1 MATSHTKSSKLA
13 LTATSVFI
21 GYLIKKMLKK
31 GWKNQYDENPPGD
44 VISERI
50 NWGKLILWT
59 FLSGLLLR
67 LIKVG
72 IKRSL
77 ALVLKKQDLLVE

>member
-1 MATSHTKSSKLA
+1 MSTSHTKASKLSV
-13 LTATSVFI
+13 TATSIFL
-21 GYLIKKMLKK
+21 GYIIKKLLKK
-31 GWKNQYDENPPGD
+31 GWKKKYDENPPGD
-44 VISERI
+44 VISEEI

-59 FLSGLLLR
+59 VLSGLLLR

-77 ALVLKKQDLLVE
+77 AIVLKKQDLLVE